1 MLSAIFYHTFF
12 TDEIIRFRDDDPLA
26 LNCHFR
32 WILSGNL
39 KTNQNRKNHKTH
51 TFLVANRKISNCGK
65 LFIDNNNFVDNCFS
79 NAFTNKI
86 NENCKKNLFIACINK
101 IWNYCLKQHTELL
114 PDDYKLARSKL
125 FGLRKQLNF
134 DPELR

>member
-1 MLSAIFYHTFF
+1 MSPTIKLVLSAIFYHTFF
-12 TDEIIRFRDDDPLA
+12 TDEIIRFRDDHPVA

-79 NAFTNKI
+79 NAFTNKM
-86 NENCKKNLFIACINK
+86 NENCNK
-101 IWNYCLKQHTELL
+101 ESVYCLYKQNLKLL
-114 PDDYKLARSKL
+114 FETTYRIIT
-125 FGLRKQLNF
+125 
-134 DPELR
+134 